1 MKRSP
6 FATFFLNE
14 VYAFDLSLV
23 LAAEVF
29 PEELYLVLLHFDKKK
44 GSAF

>member
-1 MKRSP
+1 MKRSL

-14 VYAFDLSLV
+14 VYVFDLSFV